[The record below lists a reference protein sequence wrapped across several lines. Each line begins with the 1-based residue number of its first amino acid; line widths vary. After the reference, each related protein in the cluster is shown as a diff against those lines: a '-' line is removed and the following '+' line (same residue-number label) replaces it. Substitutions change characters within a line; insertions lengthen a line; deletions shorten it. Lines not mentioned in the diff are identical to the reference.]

1 MKDRSPK
8 FPGRVKLLPV
18 SGQENIYDMTRA
30 DDPDDTGTPFNTRT
44 MLRDST
50 ARFLRLPVS
59 NPFVDDALRHMPDRV
74 EPIGTVKTSPA
85 LSLGGAWLP
94 CDGSQVTF
102 AEYPQLC
109 QILRNT
115 VGTVTWDSVTVGTE
129 PNFKT
134 MSRCV
139 KFKGKWYVAGAYS
152 TGSVAY
158 IKIAVSESINGSYSV
173 VHSTSMSGGAGNSS
187 IPAGTYKTDVQL
199 AASNDRIVAV
209 LSANAERSTPV
220 GGGTDLYKFL
230 VVTSED
236 GENWQNAARQ
246 YPSGLNASYTTN
258 VPYLK
263 EFDTDGEYWAFVVGP
278 YVVYTS
284 DPTSAMWS
292 LSGNIPQWDNSKGHS
307 PKLSYVNGS
316 WLYISGDL
324 VCAATVPN
332 SWTQKR
338 SGDKERISTN
348 AVYYS
353 GRYWFFTAINAAS
366 TGGNYLVHSS
376 NLEDWVS
383 EEVNGFRTD
392 STRFSHAHLLATA
405 KQMVLAYEK
414 YSNDE
419 AAVFTTSDPDLGWS
433 QVTLPAS
440 SDAMCPSNDGDIL
453 AVGGAN
459 MLAYHDYSTETRLL
473 PTISLSSDTTTYIKA
488 KNELD
493 VFEAQE
499 SGGD

>member
-1 MKDRSPK
+1 MKDRTPK
-8 FPGRVKLLPV
+8 FPGRVKLNPV
-18 SGQENIYDMTRA
+18 AGKQNVYDMTRA

-152 TGSVAY
+152 TGYIAY
-158 IKIAVSESINGSYSV
+158 IKIAVSDSISGPYSV
-173 VHSTSMSGGAGNSS
+173 AYSANMSGGNGNTSVA
-187 IPAGTYKTDVQL
+187 AGTYSTDVQL

-209 LSANAERSTPV
+209 LSANAELSQPV
-220 GGGTDLYKFL
+220 GGGSDLYKFL

-246 YPSGLNASYTTN
+246 YPSGLSASYTTN

-284 DPTSAMWS
+284 DPTSATWS
-292 LSGNIPQWDNSKGHS
+292 LSSNIPLWDNSKSHS

-353 GRYWFFTAINAAS
+353 GRYWFFTAINAAGS
-366 TGGNYLVHSS
+366 AGNYLVHSS

-383 EEVNGFRTD
+383 EEVTGFRTD
-392 STRFSHAHLLATA
+392 STRFIYAHLLATE
-405 KQMVLAYEK
+405 KQMILAYEK
-414 YSNDE
+414 STPNN

-453 AVGGAN
+453 TVGGAN

-499 SGGD
+499 SGG

>member
-152 TGSVAY
+152 TGYIAY
-158 IKIAVSESINGSYSV
+158 IKIAVSDSIGGPYSV
-173 VHSTSMSGGAGNSS
+173 AYSANMSGGNGNPS
-187 IPAGTYKTDVQL
+187 IPAGTYSTDVQL

-209 LSANAERSTPV
+209 LSANAELRQPV
-220 GGGTDLYKFL
+220 GGGSDSYKFL

-246 YPSGLNASYTTN
+246 YPSGLSASLTAN
-258 VPYLK
+258 KPYLK

-284 DPTSAMWS
+284 DPTSATWS
-292 LSGNIPQWDNSKGHS
+292 LSSRVTTWSGFGK
-307 PKLSYVNGS
+307 PKLSYVKEQ
-316 WLYISGDL
+316 WLYISGDE
-324 VCAATVPN
+324 VYAATIPN
-332 SWTQKR
+332 SWTRKR
-338 SGDKERISTN
+338 TGNEKRDSTN

-353 GRYWFFTAINAAS
+353 GQYWFFT
-366 TGGNYLVHSS
+366 GNSSVGAVGKYLVHSS
-376 NLEDWVS
+376 NLQDWTADPVS
-383 EEVNGFRTD
+383 GLDSASVGFLY
-392 STRFSHAHLLATA
+392 SHLLATE
-405 KQMVLAYEK
+405 KQMVLANENYA
-414 YSNDE
+414 SSGS
-419 AAVFTTSDPDLGWS
+419 AVFTTSDPDLGWS

-453 AVGGAN
+453 TVGGAN